1 MALKRSSATKPAE
14 AAGELPVSSVGVEA
28 RYLAMR
34 SLRLVMA
41 LASEVGVIYF
51 FVMFA
56 RAGMWIF
63 LNSFGDRV
71 ASNTGKP
78 LMDFAVNHAAI
89 AAPVFFLAFVTCW
102 LLMYA
107 SGMPFRYSTG
117 MPGLSAKRCGR
128 CGVVV
133 ADEWKCN
140 HCEAWRPEKAAS
152 LALWILSLGVTA
164 IFFVVDLVRFVLNI
178 FLWSKR

>member
-1 MALKRSSATKPAE
+1 MGLKRSSVAKPAE
-14 AAGELPVSSVGVEA
+14 APGEPPVSSVGLEA

-41 LASEVGVIYF
+41 LGSEVGVIYF

-71 ASNTGKP
+71 TSNTGNW
-78 LMDFAVNHAAI
+78 LMDFAVNHAVI
-89 AAPVFFLAFVTCW
+89 ASPLFFLAFIACW

-107 SGMPFRYSTG
+107 SGMPFRYSTT
-117 MPGLSAKRCGR
+117 MPGISAKKCGR

-133 ADEWKCN
+133 PDAWICSR
-140 HCEAWRPEKAAS
+140 CEAWRPEKAAS
-152 LALWILSLGVTA
+152 LILWMLSLAVTA
-164 IFFVVDLVRFVLNI
+164 IFFVVDLVRFVLSV
-178 FLWSKR
+178 FMWSKR